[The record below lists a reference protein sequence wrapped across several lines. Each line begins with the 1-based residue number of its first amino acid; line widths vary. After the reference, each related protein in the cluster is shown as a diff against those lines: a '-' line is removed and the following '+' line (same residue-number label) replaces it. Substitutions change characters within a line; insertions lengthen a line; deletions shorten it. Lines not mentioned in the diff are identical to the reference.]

1 MPDLKVFMASAP
13 EGWRLDIFYKKIRHI
28 YFRVYPDKK
37 LVKVSAPYRIKN
49 ASLNAVILAKS
60 AWLLKQINT
69 PRPIPVA
76 PTQMQTKDVTY
87 FKGKSCPLVFLERP
101 APPQVVLD
109 GSGQIQVYTR
119 PGASEEKK
127 QAVLSQWYRT
137 CLKAEIQKLLDQW
150 EPVIGVNAE
159 DFGVKKM
166 KTRWGSCNT
175 RDRRVWINMALIRLA
190 PCYLEYV
197 LVHELVHLLERYHNQ
212 RFYGFMDQFLPQWKR
227 LKVELNQYSLR
238 MG

>member
-1 MPDLKVFMASAP
+1 MPDLKVFMALAP
-13 EGWRLDIFYKKIRHI
+13 EGWRLNIFYKKIRHI

-49 ASLNAVILAKS
+49 AALNAVISAKS
-60 AWLLKQINT
+60 AWLLKQIN
-69 PRPIPVA
+69 A
-76 PTQMQTKDVTY
+76 PARVPLVSPEMQTKDVAY
-87 FKGKSCPLVFLERP
+87 FKGQSYPLIFLDRQ
-101 APPQVVLD
+101 APPKVVLD
-109 GSGQIQVYTR
+109 ENQGILVYTR
-119 PGASEEKK
+119 PGALEEKK

-137 CLKAEIQKLLDQW
+137 CLKAEIQKLLGKWQ
-150 EPVIGVNAE
+150 PVIGVHAE

-175 RDRRVWINMALIRLA
+175 RDRRIWINLALIRLS

-212 RFYGFMDQFLPQWKR
+212 RFYGFMDQFIPQWKQ
-227 LKVELNQYSLR
+227 LKVALNRYSLS